1 MCLCVLSHVPLVA
14 TPWIVVHQ
22 APLSMRFSRQEY
34 WSGWP
39 FPTAG
44 DFPNPGIE
52 PTSFV
57 PHLPWYVGSLAL
69 VPPEK
74 PQLTTLKVPY

>member
-1 MCLCVLSHVPLVA
+1 
-14 TPWIVVHQ
+14 
-22 APLSMRFSRQEY
+22 MRFSRQEY
-34 WSGWP
+34 WSGRP

-52 PTSFV
+52 PISFV
-57 PHLPWYVGSLAL
+57 PRLPWHVGSLAL
-69 VPPEK
+69 VTPGK